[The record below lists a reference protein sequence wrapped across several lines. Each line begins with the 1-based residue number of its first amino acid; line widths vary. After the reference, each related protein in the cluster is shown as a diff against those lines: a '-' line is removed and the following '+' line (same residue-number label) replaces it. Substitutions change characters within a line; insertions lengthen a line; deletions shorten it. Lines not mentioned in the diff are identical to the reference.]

1 MNLIVAVDPN
11 NAIGKDN
18 QLLDHFHS
26 DMLHFKKLTLNK
38 VVVMGKNT
46 YLSLPKRPLSDRI
59 NIVLSST
66 MEKSDDY
73 ILCRNIEE
81 LFELLDNYNDNDIFV
96 IGGSKIYSLLYPYC
110 NTFYITRILKIYDD
124 ANKFFS
130 EMKEIK
136 TFIINKWNSVTE
148 NGVILD
154 FLEYKRDV

>member
-26 DMLHFKKLTLNK
+26 DMTHFKELTMNK

-46 YLSLPKRPLSDRI
+46 YLSLPKRPLPNRV

-73 ILCRNIEE
+73 IICRNIEE
-81 LFELLDNYNDNDIFV
+81 LFKLLDNYNDNDIFV

-110 NTFYITRILKIYDD
+110 STFYITRILKFYDD
-124 ANKFFS
+124 ANKFFP

-136 TFIINKWNSVTE
+136 TFIINKWDSVTE
-148 NGVILD
+148 NDVILD
-154 FLEYKRDV
+154 FLEYKRDI